1 MVEIIRTSVL
11 ANVNSLILLF
21 VFCTLVGF
29 FLAMSTLSWNKE
41 KKKKGFKKNRLFG
54 KERKYDKE
62 LYREYLNKEHVKFK
76 VSYKDYLEEEM
87 EYHANK
93 KF

>member
-11 ANVNSLILLF
+11 ANANSLILLF

-62 LYREYLNKEHVKFK
+62 LCREYLNMEHDKFK
-76 VSYKDYLEEEM
+76 DSYKDYLEDEM

>member
-41 KKKKGFKKNRLFG
+41 RRKKGSRKTGYLARNGNMTKNYTG
-54 KERKYDKE
+54 
-62 LYREYLNKEHVKFK
+62 NT
-76 VSYKDYLEEEM
+76 
-87 EYHANK
+87 
-93 KF
+93 

>member
-11 ANVNSLILLF
+11 ANANSLILLF

-29 FLAMSTLSWNKE
+29 FLQCHLSWNKE

-54 KERKYDKE
+54 KDGNRQ
-62 LYREYLNKEHVKFK
+62 RIIQGIPEYG
-76 VSYKDYLEEEM
+76 
-87 EYHANK
+87 A
-93 KF
+93 

>member
-62 LYREYLNKEHVKFK
+62 LYREYLNMEHDTFK
-76 VSYKDYLEEEM
+76 DSYKDYLEDEM

>member
-1 MVEIIRTSVL
+1 MGVNLKGRNFLTLKDYSSEEIEYLVDL
-11 ANVNSLILLF
+11 AIDL
-21 VFCTLVGF
+21 
-29 FLAMSTLSWNKE
+29 KE

-62 LYREYLNKEHVKFK
+62 LYREYLNMEHDKFK
-76 VSYKDYLEEEM
+76 DSYKDYLEDEM

>member
-1 MVEIIRTSVL
+1 MVEIIRTSVS

-62 LYREYLNKEHVKFK
+62 LYREYLNMEHNKFK
-76 VSYKDYLEEEM
+76 DSYKDYLEDEM

>member
-62 LYREYLNKEHVKFK
+62 LYREYLNMEHDK
-76 VSYKDYLEEEM
+76 
-87 EYHANK
+87 
-93 KF
+93 